1 MNQIKTRTYRR
12 EQQKERIMESYAQTD
27 VGLKR
32 NSNQDFVYASDH
44 RIGALEGLLI
54 VADGMG
60 GQAAGDLAS
69 RLCVEAM
76 VDTIEG
82 AADRGCVKILAKAIR
97 AANQAVVQRA
107 GSDPL
112 LEGMGT
118 TLVAAA
124 PENGFL
130 YVANVGDSRLYVID
144 DDRIE
149 QITHDHSLVE
159 QMVRAGKLRPDQAK
173 NHPKKNIITRAIG
186 EDGNFQIDFFDVALN
201 RGDIVLL
208 CSDGLTNM
216 VEDEQ
221 IFKVVHSCQTLPEA
235 GQKLIDAANRAG
247 GTDNISVVLAKF

>member
-1 MNQIKTRTYRR
+1 MAPAVSSAEAISHQRKRIDGSGRLAAR
-12 EQQKERIMESYAQTD
+12 EGSMESYAQTD

-82 AADRGCVKILAKAIR
+82 CAGPGTVKILSKAIR
-97 AANQAVVQRA
+97 AANRAVVQRA
-107 GSDPL
+107 GSDPQ

-124 PENGFL
+124 PDHGR
-130 YVANVGDSRLYVID
+130 SRLRTIILSWKRWSGPESSGRIRRGIIRRKTSSPGRSVRLVIF
-144 DDRIE
+144 R
-149 QITHDHSLVE
+149 
-159 QMVRAGKLRPDQAK
+159 
-173 NHPKKNIITRAIG
+173 
-186 EDGNFQIDFFDVALN
+186 
-201 RGDIVLL
+201 
-208 CSDGLTNM
+208 LTFSM
-216 VEDEQ
+216 W
-221 IFKVVHSCQTLPEA
+221 P
-235 GQKLIDAANRAG
+235 
-247 GTDNISVVLAKF
+247 

>member
-1 MNQIKTRTYRR
+1 
-12 EQQKERIMESYAQTD
+12 MESYCQTD

-32 NSNQDFVYASDH
+32 NSNQDFVYASNH
-44 RIGALEGLLI
+44 RVGSLEGLLI

-69 RLCVEAM
+69 RLCVETM
-76 VDTIEG
+76 VDTIQASTQKG
-82 AADRGCVKILAKAIR
+82 VVKILSEAIS
-97 AANQAVVQRA
+97 AANDAVTRKA
-107 GSDPL
+107 ASDPA

-118 TLVAAA
+118 TLVAAS
-124 PENGFL
+124 PENGGL
-130 YVANVGDSRLYVID
+130 IVANVGDSRLYLID

-159 QMVRAGKLRPDQAK
+159 EMVRAGKLSREQVR

-186 EDGNFQIDFFDVALN
+186 EIQGPQVDYFDVGLN

-221 IFKVVHSCQTLPEA
+221 IFRIVRSAPDLAQA
-235 GQKLIDAANRAG
+235 GKKLVDAANRAG
-247 GTDNISVVLAKF
+247 GRDNISVVLAKF